1 MESRACYG
9 YYGEGHGCTGEMQT
23 KKVHKSGWRFMTFF
37 FEVKGK
43 RFPFTH
49 VEIKACDYAHAMK
62 QLKAWAKRD
71 GFEIVGDKKGFENQR
86 NY

>member
-9 YYGEGHGCTGEMQT
+9 YYGEGHGCTGENQPAKPH
-23 KKVHKSGWRFMTFF
+23 KKGWRFMTFH
-37 FEVKGK
+37 FEVQGLGFKY
-43 RFPFTH
+43 

-62 QLKAWAKRD
+62 QLERWAKRD
-71 GFEIVGDKKGFENQR
+71 GFVIVGDKEGYENQV

>member
-9 YYGEGHGCTGEMQT
+9 YYGEGHGCTGENPP
-23 KKVHKSGWRFMTFF
+23 VIHKRGWRFMDFH

-43 RFPFTH
+43 GFTH

-62 QLKAWAKRD
+62 QLKRWAKRD
-71 GFEIVGDKKGFENQR
+71 GFEIVGNEKGYENQV

>member
-9 YYGEGHGCTGEMQT
+9 YYGEGHGCTGEMQP
-23 KKVHKSGWRFMTFF
+23 KKIHKSGWRFMYFH
-37 FEVKGK
+37 FEVRGKG
-43 RFPFTH
+43 FSH